1 MRIVFLTS
9 NDRNAGLTSDDGFE
23 IGTFSGATVFLLIF
37 TAILGAIVGLVVGV
51 VRAITIGPT
60 WVAATGIAIATAAAG
75 GAAIVHTDGVDFR
88 ILEPLWLTV
97 GLFVLLPGLWAATVV
112 VVTDRLLR
120 STHLAG
126 EPVRLDRGRWRAI
139 GWVLL
144 VVITTL
150 GVQDLVADVASLG

>member
-1 MRIVFLTS
+1 M
-9 NDRNAGLTSDDGFE
+9 
-23 IGTFSGATVFLLIF
+23 FLLIF
-37 TAILGAIVGLVVGV
+37 TAILGAIAGLVVGV
-51 VRAITIGPT
+51 VRSDHDRARPGSL
-60 WVAATGIAIATAAAG
+60 ATGIAIATAAAG